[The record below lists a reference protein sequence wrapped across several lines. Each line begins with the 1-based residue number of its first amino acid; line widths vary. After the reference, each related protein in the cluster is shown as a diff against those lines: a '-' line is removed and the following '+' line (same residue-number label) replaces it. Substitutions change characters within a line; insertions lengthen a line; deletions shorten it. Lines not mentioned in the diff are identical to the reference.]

1 MVGSVGERDW
11 LEAMSIPDLV
21 LQRLRRLASSA
32 LNLNLT
38 DEELAT
44 LTRLDEVTG
53 FDSLTVLEFVSA
65 VEKEFGLTFEA
76 GELRVDFLAD
86 LPGLAEYIAAHSG
99 AAC

>member
-1 MVGSVGERDW
+1 
-11 LEAMSIPDLV
+11 MSTPDLV
-21 LQRLRRLASSA
+21 LPRLRRLASSS

>member
-1 MVGSVGERDW
+1 
-11 LEAMSIPDLV
+11 MSTPDLV
-21 LQRLRRLASSA
+21 LQRLRRLASSS

-38 DEELAT
+38 AGELAT

-76 GELRVDFLAD
+76 GKLKADFLAD
-86 LPGLAEYIAAHSG
+86 LPGLAEHISAHSS

>member
-1 MVGSVGERDW
+1 MFT
-11 LEAMSIPDLV
+11 PDLV
-21 LQRLRRLASSA
+21 LQRLRRLASSS

-38 DEELAT
+38 AEELAT

-65 VEKEFGLTFEA
+65 VEKEFGLTFQA
-76 GELRVDFLAD
+76 GELRTDFLAD
-86 LPGLAEYIAAHSG
+86 LPRLAEYISAHSG

>member
-1 MVGSVGERDW
+1 MITPDIA
-11 LEAMSIPDLV
+11 LE
-21 LQRLRRLASSA
+21 RLRRLASSS
-32 LNLNLT
+32 LNLNLSA
-38 DEELAT
+38 EEVAA

-76 GELRVDFLAD
+76 SELRRDFLAN
-86 LPGLAEYIAAHSG
+86 LPALAEYISMHSG